1 MLEAQAVQHAREIE
15 YGVAT
20 QLVCGAGQLREAAIG
35 VARHCSPSCRARQPY
50 AEGAAAPQK
59 WARRAPCAR
68 HWASSVSP
76 GVFHRI
82 RCHVVRTSPLRS
94 RLLCRPA
101 DHRRGGAGLDR
112 ADPAGPPPHPNGPA
126 QRDRKGARSEE
137 HTSELQS
144 PCNLVCRLL
153 LEKKKK
159 IMMQEGV
166 VSME

>member
-59 WARRAPCAR
+59 WARRTPCAR
-68 HWASSVSP
+68 QWASSVSP

-82 RCHVVRTSPLRS
+82 RCHVVRTPPLRT
-94 RLLCRPA
+94 RLLFRPP
-101 DHRRGGAGLDR
+101 DPPRGSTRLD
-112 ADPAGPPPHPNGPA
+112 AAVPP
-126 QRDRKGARSEE
+126 
-137 HTSELQS
+137 
-144 PCNLVCRLL
+144 
-153 LEKKKK
+153 
-159 IMMQEGV
+159 
-166 VSME
+166 